1 MGNKKIIRVVDAC
14 CARRNYMPGF
24 ITSIIML
31 LFSFLMIVPLQG
43 FSADAP
49 VTQLKGKTDL
59 GEVKPMGNGVVWSWV
74 EYGSEGTPV
83 AIGVTFTETALSG
96 LPENPPSDVHFWDY
110 ELSLP
115 KQAQVPPFDHI
126 AVDWNPSGH
135 MPPGV
140 YDVPHFDF
148 HFYMITS
155 NERNKITVKKEDM
168 AKHNKKPSA
177 KYIPAGYILPDG
189 TQEPR
194 MGSHWIDPDGP
205 EFHKQPFKK
214 TFIYG
219 SYNGEVV
226 FYEPMVSL
234 AYLKEHRTNTTE
246 TVKLPASYEKPGYY
260 PVAYTVKYNAARR
273 EYTVSLDGLTRR

>member
-1 MGNKKIIRVVDAC
+1 MEKKIIK
-14 CARRNYMPGF
+14 
-24 ITSIIML
+24 TL
-31 LFSFLMIVPLQG
+31 LFSFLMFVPLMV

-49 VTQLKGKTDL
+49 ATRLKGKTVD
-59 GEVKPMGNGVVWSWV
+59 GEAKRLGNGVVWSWV

-83 AIGVTFTETALSG
+83 AIGVTLTETALSG
-96 LPENPPSDVHFWDY
+96 LPESPPSDIHFWDY

-126 AVDWNPSGH
+126 AVDWNPVGH
-135 MPPGV
+135 IPPGV

-155 NERNKITVKKEDM
+155 NERSRITVKKEDM
-168 AKHNKKPSA
+168 AKHARKPA
-177 KYIPAGYILPDG
+177 ARYIPAGYILPDG

-194 MGSHWIDPDGP
+194 MGSHWVDPEGP
-205 EFHKQPFKK
+205 EFHGQPFTK

-219 SYNGEVV
+219 SYNGKVV

-234 AYLKEHRTNTTE
+234 AHLKEHRTNSTE
-246 TVKLPASYEKPGYY
+246 TIKLPASYEKPGYY
-260 PVAYTVKYNAARR
+260 PVAYSIKYDAARR